1 MAAKAL
7 EQAAHA
13 AVLHCRSL
21 NPYVATAL
29 ADWGGRAARLVAAVP
44 RQMGPA
50 VAAAAKPG
58 SAAGTSSFGMSGT
71 NAHALLSLPFVPAQ
85 AAAPAATWHRAR
97 RANYHMHAYKNS
109 N

>member
-29 ADWGGRAARLVAAVP
+29 VDWGHKARLAAAVP

-50 VAAAAKPG
+50 VAAAANNG
-58 SAAGTSSFGMSGT
+58 SSAGTSSFGMSGT
-71 NAHALLSLPFVPAQ
+71 NAHALLSLPFVPVER
-85 AAAPAATWHRAR
+85 AAPAATWHRAR
-97 RANYHMHAYKNS
+97 RAPCHICFTRRN
-109 N
+109 